1 MTAFQ
6 DGITAGSALVGA
18 ADKSITGVAP
28 VSNGNILT
36 VVGGVWASAAPATSG
51 TVTSVSGTANR
62 ITSTGGNTPIID
74 ISASYVGQSSIT
86 TLGTVTTGTWNG
98 TIVTPAFGG
107 TGANNTATSGKILIG
122 NGTNFVSS
130 TPTFPN
136 ASATSGKIIK
146 SDGTNWTASTE
157 TYAAPS
163 TSGNV
168 MTSDG
173 TNWTSAAP
181 AAGTWGGYTVTTVS
195 GTLTNA
201 QIKTLN
207 ANPVQIVAAQG
218 AGKIIIPVQYCLKMA
233 YGGTNVFTAAASQQI
248 VLAYNG
254 VASTTIVLSNAGI
267 IASTSRIAY
276 GQFTQSQSALYTTY
290 ANTALQFWNL
300 VATEITGNA
309 ANDNTMP
316 WTLSYIVVTI

>member
-1 MTAFQ
+1 MTYKPKF
-6 DGITAGSALVGA
+6 L
-18 ADKSITGVAP
+18 
-28 VSNGNILT
+28 
-36 VVGGVWASAAPATSG
+36 
-51 TVTSVSGTANR
+51 
-62 ITSTGGNTPIID
+62 
-74 ISASYVGQSSIT
+74 
-86 TLGTVTTGTWNG
+86 
-98 TIVTPAFGG
+98 TPAEGG
-107 TGANNTATSGKILIG
+107 LGASTTATSGKLLQG
-122 NGTNFVSS
+122 NGTTWATSTPTYPTTAGTAGKMLVSDGTNIVSS

-157 TYAAPS
+157 TYAAPG

-173 TNWTSAAP
+173 TNWTSAAG
-181 AAGTWGGYTVTTVS
+181 GTWGGFTVTTVT

-201 QIKTLN
+201 QIKALN
-207 ANPVQIVAAQG
+207 ATPIQIVAAQG
-218 AGKIIIPVQYCLKMA
+218 AGKLIIPVQYCLKMA

-254 VASTTIVLSNAGI
+254 ATSATIVLSNAGI
-267 IASTSRIAY
+267 VAATTRIAY
-276 GQFTQSQSALYTTY
+276 GQFTQSQSAAYTTY
-290 ANTALQFWNL
+290 ANTALQFWNS

-316 WTLSYIVVTI
+316 YTLSYIVVTI